1 MRTRHR
7 IIFKNS
13 KNMEELSSE
22 SVDMVITSPPYP
34 MIEMWD
40 DVFSNLNREIGEAL
54 KKNQGPKAFELMH
67 LELDPIWSE
76 VYRILKKGGIACIN
90 IGDATRTLNGRFA
103 LYTNHSRIHTYM
115 QDIGF
120 SALPAI
126 LWRKQTNAPNKF
138 VGSGMMPPG
147 AYITL
152 EHEYVLILR
161 KGNKKEFKTEKENK
175 LRRESSFF
183 WEERNVWFSDVWTD
197 LKGTSQNLFD
207 TKVRNRSAAF
217 PFELPYR
224 LITMFSVKEDLVLD
238 PFLGI
243 GTTMYA
249 AIASGRNSV
258 GFEIDEN
265 FGDIV
270 TSQISGIVSFSNKRI
285 KKRLEDHLSFVES
298 QSERMGKFKYLNKH
312 YQFPVMTSQETQLII
327 NQLNSIEKID
337 ENTFEAVYSNE
348 PQEEFIGSWNNYIL
362 SETELVKYKESNKA
376 KKRVKSKQQQL
387 FDKSRD

>member
-161 KGNKKEFKTEKENK
+161 KGNKKEFKTEKEKK

>member
-76 VYRILKKGGIACIN
+76 VYRVLKKGGIACIN